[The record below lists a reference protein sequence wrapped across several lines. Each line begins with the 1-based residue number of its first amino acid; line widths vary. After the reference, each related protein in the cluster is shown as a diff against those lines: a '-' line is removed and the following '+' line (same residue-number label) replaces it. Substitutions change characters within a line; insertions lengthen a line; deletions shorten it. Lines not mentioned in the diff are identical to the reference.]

1 MPSST
6 DAARYN
12 DKLDLSG
19 KTAAVAGGT
28 QGIGAAVGLRF
39 AQAGANVYV
48 IGRNEKLGEDV
59 VRRCRA
65 QAGKAADGRTFEFI
79 KADLSSVSEVRRVA
93 DELKRKTGKAGID
106 FLVTT
111 QGGPPHGAYNQTPT
125 TPSHDAHFAV
135 QTLSRFGL
143 AYLLASSNTLKDTW
157 LSVCAP
163 AGAKGPEPDVDDIEL
178 EKKEHRERWLL
189 GRIMGQ
195 GKQDSALGDAMAV
208 QFTKHFPHL
217 RSAHLFPGFVFT
229 NALAS
234 TSLVPSPL
242 LSIYNLVGPLAARIL
257 PFGNLPETYADVPV
271 YVAANP
277 AARGKGLEYCN
288 ERMKPL
294 GRPEWAEGPT
304 GGKVW
309 DRLKGMIEEA

>member
-65 QAGKAADGRTFEFI
+65 QAGAAADGKTFEFI

-93 DELKRKTGKAGID
+93 KELERKTGKAGID
-106 FLVTT
+106 YLVTT
-111 QGGPPHGAYNQTPT
+111 QGGPPHGAYTQTSS

-163 AGAKGPEPDVDDIEL
+163 AGAKGPEPDADDLEL
-178 EKKEHRERWLL
+178 TKSEHRDKWFL
-189 GRIMGQ
+189 GRVMGQ
-195 GKQDSALGDAMAV
+195 GKQDSALGDAVAV
-208 QFTKHFPHL
+208 QFHKHFPHL

-234 TSLVPSPL
+234 ASLVPSPI
-242 LSIYNLVGPLAARIL
+242 LSLYNLVGPLAARIL

-277 AARGKGLEYCN
+277 AARGKGLEYSN
-288 ERMKPL
+288 ERLKAL
-294 GRPEWAEGPT
+294 GSPAWAEGAT
-304 GGKVW
+304 GKKVW
-309 DRLKGMIEEA
+309 DGLRTMIEE

>member
-1 MPSST
+1 MPSSS

-12 DKLDLSG
+12 ASLDLTG

-59 VRRCRA
+59 VRRCRE
-65 QAGKAADGRTFEFI
+65 QAGKEGDGRTFEFI

-93 DELKRKTGKAGID
+93 DELKRKTGKKGIEY
-106 FLVTT
+106 LVTT
-111 QGGPPHGAYNQTPT
+111 QGGPPNGSYVQTSS

-143 AYLLASSNTLKDTW
+143 AYLLASSGTLKDTW

-163 AGAKGPEPDVDDIEL
+163 AGAKGPEPDVEDLEL

-195 GKQDSALGDAMAV
+195 GKQDSALGDAVAV

-217 RSAHLFPGFVFT
+217 RSAHLFPGFVYT

-234 TSLVPSPL
+234 TSLVPSPI
-242 LSIYNLVGPLAARIL
+242 LSLYSLVGPLAARVL
-257 PFGNLPETYADVPV
+257 PFGNLPSTYADIPV
-271 YVAANP
+271 YVAAHP
-277 AARGKGLEYCN
+277 GARGQGLEFSN
-288 ERMKPL
+288 ERLKPL
-294 GRPEWAEGPT
+294 GSPAWAA
-304 GGKVW
+304 GGVGERVW
-309 DRLKGMIEEA
+309 EKLRGMVEE